1 MTNSK
6 SRFQVSR
13 RGLLQTGMAS
23 LAMPAILSS
32 APARAAAG
40 APVTKVLDFETRAD
54 VAKAEAEGEV
64 LFYTHDSDPGSA
76 VLMDAFSKDF
86 PKIKGR
92 YVRAQ
97 TGALF
102 SKLLAERSAGR
113 YICDVVQFSDIAT
126 ALDMQK
132 RGNYEL
138 YDSPNQSRYDARF
151 LSTPPGYFFQAGVT
165 FCGIAYNTDRVS
177 EAEAPKTWKDL
188 LDPKWRNAMSCKQ
201 ATSGTQFVQWYE
213 LKQLYGDGFWKEFA
227 KQRPRAFD
235 SRAQLFDRLAKGDD
249 KICAMAEWAGYEL
262 VRSRGAKV
270 KFVTPPAG
278 LPATVTAA
286 GIASKPAH
294 PEAAKLFLDW
304 LMTRGQVIYQENK
317 YFLYPSLAKNPP
329 PMPGGMK
336 LTDFKILYPADVQ
349 AFAASHATF
358 VKEWNS
364 MMGL

>member
-1 MTNSK
+1 MTK
-6 SRFQVSR
+6 GISRFNLSR
-13 RGLLQTGMAS
+13 RGILQAGAAT
-23 LAMPAILSS
+23 LALPAILRST
-32 APARAAAG
+32 AAQA
-40 APVTKVLDFETRAD
+40 APVTKVLDFETSAD
-54 VAKAEAEGEV
+54 IAKAEAEGEV
-64 LFYTHDSDPGSA
+64 LFYTHDSDPAGA
-76 VLMDAFSKDF
+76 ALMEAFTKDF
-86 PKIKGR
+86 PKIKGS
-92 YVRAQ
+92 YLRAQ

-113 YICDVVQFSDIAT
+113 YVCDVVQFSDIAT
-126 ALDMQK
+126 ALDLQK
-132 RGNYEL
+132 RGGYEL
-138 YDSPNQSRYDARF
+138 YDSPEKVKYDARF

-213 LKQLYGDGFWKEFA
+213 LKRLYGDEFWKEFA
-227 KQRPRAFD
+227 KQRPRGFD

-262 VRSRGAKV
+262 VRARGAKV
-270 KFVTPPAG
+270 KFVAPPDG

-286 GIASKPAH
+286 GIVSKPAH
-294 PEAAKLFLDW
+294 PEAAKLFIDW

-317 YFLYPSLAKNPP
+317 FFLYPSLSKNPP

-336 LTDFKILYPADVQ
+336 LSDFKVLYPQDVA

-358 VKEWNS
+358 VKEWNG

>member
-1 MTNSK
+1 MSSNK
-6 SRFQVSR
+6 SPTRLSR
-13 RGLLQTGMAS
+13 RGLLQTGVAG
-23 LAMPAILSS
+23 LALPALIGSG
-32 APARAAAG
+32 AAHA
-40 APVTKVLDFETRAD
+40 APVTKVLDFETGAD
-54 VAKAEAEGEV
+54 MAKAEAEGEI
-64 LFYTHDSDPGSA
+64 LFYTHDSDPGA
-76 VLMDAFSKDF
+76 AALMDAFSKDF

-92 YVRAQ
+92 YIRAQ

-113 YICDVVQFSDIAT
+113 YLCDVVQFSDIAT
-126 ALDMQK
+126 ALDLQK
-132 RGNYEL
+132 RGGYEH
-138 YDSPNQSRYDARF
+138 YSSPELSRYDAKF

-165 FCGIAYNTDRVS
+165 FCGIAYNTDLVS

-188 LDPKWRNAMSCKQ
+188 LNPKWRNQMSCKQ

-213 LKQLYGDGFWKEFA
+213 LRLLYGDKFWQEFA
-227 KQRPRAFD
+227 KQRPRGFD

-249 KICAMAEWAGYEL
+249 KVCAMAEWAGYEL
-262 VRSRGAKV
+262 VRERGAHV

-286 GIASKPAH
+286 GIVTKAAH

-304 LMTRGQVIYQENK
+304 LMSPRGQAIYQDNK

-336 LTDFKILYPADVQ
+336 LSDFKILYPQNVQ
-349 AFAASHATF
+349 AFAASHGTF
-358 VKEWNS
+358 VKEWNR